1 MYQDKPGVKSDN
13 RNISKTTEQTDL
25 QTDMMTETTM
35 TTSSATPDIGPLVE
49 PRRGVFLGSTRR
61 GNGIFEGNTVK
72 ILSSDSIPVSRN
84 FRDYQY
90 LTCSIFLVDHVSIL
104 VTWSKLLF

>member
-13 RNISKTTEQTDL
+13 RDISKTTEQTDL
-25 QTDMMTETTM
+25 QTDMTETTM

-49 PRRGVFLGSTRR
+49 PRRGAFSGSTRR
-61 GNGIFEGNTVK
+61 GNGIFEGNTVE

-84 FRDYQY
+84 FRD
-90 LTCSIFLVDHVSIL
+90 
-104 VTWSKLLF
+104 